1 MKESKLVRL
10 LQDFSDGERQMFRLF
25 AISPYFNKNKQ
36 VCALLDYLYRFDPQ
50 FDHAAL
56 DYADAYAAV
65 FPNTAFNKTALIK
78 LSSKTF
84 LLAEQFIAYEQIKTD
99 AIDSKLGLLTYHQER
114 KNIPFFES
122 TQKKCADALSEAP
135 FKNDKWAYQKL
146 TFEHQVAAF
155 MSIHGDDGTGDA
167 NLQNANNALDAFY
180 LMTKLKY
187 LCYMKNRE
195 RLVNFSFNF
204 SLANQMEALKEQ
216 YVQDSPVLK
225 VWWSAFQ
232 LLCEPASPQHYSHF
246 KSLLAEHY
254 HVFDKAEIRTLYTY
268 LENASKYAPGEH
280 FAELFSLYETQIHAG
295 VFDDSVL
302 LAPILYKNMVT
313 VALRLGN
320 IAWTEDFMQ
329 KYGPQLPA
337 PQKEGESIQPLCLAM
352 VAFAKQDYYK
362 ALGLL
367 NASRSGNLYIK
378 LEERRLRLKTF
389 YEMQYISTFE
399 DEVNS
404 FRKFLSD
411 NRKNIAAYYLTANR
425 NFINTLFKLSRASK
439 GDKDRIDALS
449 LIIRS
454 EQQLPERIWLQ
465 TKLDALQ
472 N

>member
-10 LQDFSDGERQMFRLF
+10 LQDFSDGERQMFLLF
-25 AISPYFNKNKQ
+25 AASPYFNKNKQ
-36 VCALLDYLYRFDPQ
+36 VYALLDYLYRFEPH

-56 DYADAYAAV
+56 DYAGAFTAV

-84 LLAEQFIAYEQIKTD
+84 QLAEQFIVHEQTKTEV
-99 AIDSKLGLLTYHQER
+99 IDGKLGLLKHHQER
-114 KNIPFFES
+114 ENIAFFES
-122 TQKKCADALSEAP
+122 TQRKCADALSDAP

-155 MSIHGDDGTGDA
+155 MSLHGDDGTGDA
-167 NLQNANNALDAFY
+167 NLQNANNALDEFY

-195 RLVNFSFNF
+195 RLVNFPFNF
-204 SLANQMEALKEQ
+204 SLAYQMEALKEQ
-216 YVQDSPVLK
+216 YVQESPVLQ

-232 LLCEPASPQHYSHF
+232 LLSEPASAQHYSHL

-254 HVFDKAEIRTLYTY
+254 YVFDKAEIRTLYTY
-268 LENASKYAPGEH
+268 LENAAKYTPGEH
-280 FAELFSLYETQIHAG
+280 FAELFSLYEKQIHAG
-295 VFDDSVL
+295 VFDNSVL
-302 LAPILYKNMVT
+302 LVPILYKNMVT
-313 VALRLGN
+313 VALRLEKIG
-320 IAWTEDFMQ
+320 WTEDFMQ

-352 VAFAKQDYYK
+352 VAFAKHDYDQ
-362 ALGLL
+362 ALGFL

-389 YEMQYISTFE
+389 YEMGFISTFE

-411 NRKNIAAYYLTANR
+411 NKKIIAAYYLTANR
-425 NFINTLFKLSRASK
+425 NFINTLFKLSRSSK
-439 GDKDRIDALS
+439 DDKDRIEALA
-449 LIIRS
+449 LFIRS

-465 TKLDALQ
+465 TKLDAL
-472 N
+472 